1 MWKFEWRRK
10 VLSEDWPLLL
20 EADPSKGMVETYL
33 ENSDLLEVRQ
43 QKELIGI
50 LVLKSIDE
58 QTSEIMNLSVRE
70 DYQQKGIGRKLIEQ
84 AMAFSRAKNDRKIMI
99 ATGTTSLS
107 ALLLYQKCGFRVE
120 AVERDYFTQHYAET
134 LIENGVVLRDRLILS
149 QEI

>member
-1 MWKFEWRRK
+1 MWKFEWRK
-10 VLSEDWPLLL
+10 QVLSEDWPLLL

-33 ENSDLLEVRQ
+33 KHSDILEVRQ

-50 LVLKSIDE
+50 LVLKSINM

-70 DYQQKGIGRKLIEQ
+70 AYQQKGIGRNLIEQ
-84 AMAFSRAKNDRKIMI
+84 ALVFSRAKNDQKIMI

-107 ALLLYQKCGFRVE
+107 ALLLYQRCGFRVE
-120 AVERDYFTQHYAET
+120 AVERDYFTHHYAET

>member
-1 MWKFEWRRK
+1 MCKFKWRK
-10 VLSEDWPLLL
+10 QVLSEDWPLLL
-20 EADPSKGMVETYL
+20 EADPSKGMVEIYL
-33 ENSDLLEVRQ
+33 EQSDILEVRE

-50 LVLKSIDE
+50 LVLKSNDI

-70 DYQQKGIGRKLIEQ
+70 DCRQKGIGRKLIEQ
-84 AMAFSRAKNDRKIMI
+84 ALAFGRTKNDRKIMI

-120 AVERDYFTQHYAET
+120 AVERDYFIQHYAEI